1 MPAALTKH
9 NEEVAMKHLA
19 ALALV
24 AASALALGFFAGMM
38 FVIDN
43 AYDSAKEDMLQ
54 QLRHDMRVAVMDNRP
69 FYLVGSNIR
78 LIPRG
83 DGNMNVR
90 IDETQI
96 AGAGDEGVR
105 RVWR

>member
-1 MPAALTKH
+1 
-9 NEEVAMKHLA
+9 MKHWVSIM
-19 ALALV
+19 LV
-24 AASALALGFFAGMM
+24 AAAALALGFFAGMM
-38 FVIDN
+38 CVIDN

-69 FYLVGSNIR
+69 FYIVNSNIR

-90 IDETQI
+90 IDDTQI